1 MYHNRMMS
9 EEEIKR
15 IAAINI
21 HLDEII
27 SDDTLSLET
36 YESVLHLKLDVE
48 WLCGKLSSAWS
59 VVRDYQEE
67 LDDLYKE
74 HP

>member
-1 MYHNRMMS
+1 MMS

-59 VVRDYQEE
+59 VVHDYQEE
-67 LDDLYKE
+67 LDGLYKE
-74 HP
+74 QP